1 VPSGSVISQTPTAG
15 TQAPAG
21 SAVALVVSTG
31 PPSVVSVD
39 QMISS
44 DGTGTRTTPAFSTT
58 TSGEIL
64 LAFAASDGPASGS
77 QTLTV
82 SGAGL
87 AWTLVRRA
95 NTQAGTAEIW
105 AATAAAPLSGVT
117 VTCTQSQPGYDQ
129 SLTVI
134 AFKGATGVGASLSG
148 GAASGAAALTLTT
161 TAARAVVYG
170 VGNDWDDATAR
181 ALITGQL
188 MTHQW

>member
-1 VPSGSVISQTPTAG
+1 
-15 TQAPAG
+15 
-21 SAVALVVSTG
+21 
-31 PPSVVSVD
+31 
-39 QMISS
+39 
-44 DGTGTRTTPAFSTT
+44 
-58 TSGEIL
+58 
-64 LAFAASDGPASGS
+64 
-77 QTLTV
+77 
-82 SGAGL
+82 
-87 AWTLVRRA
+87 
-95 NTQAGTAEIW
+95 W

-181 ALITGQL
+181 ALITGRL
-188 MTHQW
+188 MRDQWLDTGVSDTFWVKSWGSAIADPGTSVRLGTAGPTSDRWNFVVVEIFP